1 MININPILFFCKA
14 SNFKDD
20 KKNHKR
26 MKIIIK
32 IYSLKKCIQKST
44 NLTDYSIL
52 TLFYLS
58 FKTITEEIKKE
69 EEEEK

>member
-1 MININPILFFCKA
+1 M
-14 SNFKDD
+14 
-20 KKNHKR
+20 
-26 MKIIIK
+26 
-32 IYSLKKCIQKST
+32 

-69 EEEEK
+69 EEEEKQNYFSKIVKYIKRLKDN